1 MFFVIIAVTTYFYLP
16 EEKPLAV
23 IKYKIFSIFSFHCL
37 TVLALLVSSVN
48 NIQHVNLC
56 DQLMKSFSKSHGS
69 KVSNRRNRSQRG
81 GV

>member
-1 MFFVIIAVTTYFYLP
+1 MTTYFYLP

-56 DQLMKSFSKSHGS
+56 DQL
-69 KVSNRRNRSQRG
+69 RNHSQRVTKFQIDEIDLEG
-81 GV
+81 FNNMFFPVNNI